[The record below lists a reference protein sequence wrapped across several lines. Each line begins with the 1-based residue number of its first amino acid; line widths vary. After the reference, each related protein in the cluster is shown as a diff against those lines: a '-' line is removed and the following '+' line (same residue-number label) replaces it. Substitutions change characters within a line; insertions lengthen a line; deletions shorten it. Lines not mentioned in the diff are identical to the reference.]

1 MVGKYIIISAPSG
14 SGKSTIVKK
23 IMNHKELNL
32 HFSISVT
39 NRKPRTNEQ
48 DGKDYFFLSNEEFQR
63 HIDNNDLLEYE
74 EVYKG
79 LFYGTLKSQIEKSII
94 EGKNIVFDVDVV
106 GGNSIKNYFKERALS
121 IFIQPPSIQEL
132 RSRLLKRGTD
142 SVEMIEK
149 RVAKAKNELMFAHS
163 FDVIIINDHLEKAV
177 EETLSAIKTFLN
189 ADKD

>member
-1 MVGKYIIISAPSG
+1 GKYIIISAPSG

>member
-1 MVGKYIIISAPSG
+1 MEGKYIIISAPSG
-14 SGKSTIVKK
+14 SGKSTIVKE

-39 NRKPRTNEQ
+39 NRKPRKNER
-48 DGKDYFFLSNEEFQR
+48 DGKDYFFLSNEDFQR

-79 LFYGTLKSQIEKSII
+79 LFYGTLKNQIEKSNI

-106 GGNSIKNYFKERALS
+106 GGNSIKSHFKERALS
-121 IFIQPPSIQEL
+121 IFIRPPSIKEL
-132 RSRLLKRGTD
+132 RNRLLKRGTD
-142 SVEMIEK
+142 SIEMIEK

-177 EETLSAIKTFLN
+177 EETLSAIKTFLYV
-189 ADKD
+189 DKD